1 MTELENIVIG
11 KSRIPSLTITVILMI
26 AIPVLFFNWPHCSQT
41 IEGRGQINRLMGADK
56 TEKLNWCNV
65 I

>member
-1 MTELENIVIG
+1 MTGLENSVIG
-11 KSRIPSLTITVILMI
+11 IRRIPSLTITAILMI
-26 AIPVLFFNWPHCSQT
+26 AIPVLFFNWPHCNQT
-41 IEGRGQINRLMGADK
+41 IEGRGPINRLMGADK